1 MLPIRLINNKKLTQY
16 LLESTYFEDSKRL
29 AKVNIEPETVR
40 KYLRTSIDEGAK
52 KAAEG
57 LEQKTIAT
65 LEAVIKLADRPAL
78 KITGNDF
85 TSPRTDLWRNELEPH
100 RDFIKQAITSVG
112 RIEFQNHPS
121 LAYAGTGWLVADD
134 IIVTNRHVAETFAFQ
149 EAGKFVFDKNP
160 AEGKKIKVN
169 IDFREEFQVDEEEQF
184 DIIDVLYIESRP
196 GSDIAFLKVRRS
208 GDKPRS
214 VIPLATQIPQNGSK
228 IAVIGYPA
236 RNSQSDPIESAILSK
251 IFEDIYDIKRLQPGE
266 ILSAAVMRSEELGGV
281 PVPVFTHDC
290 STLGGNSGSIVLDFK
305 MGKAIGLHF
314 AGISKKENQAVP
326 ATIIEQRLN
335 DLLTGKL
342 KLGSSEKA
350 SSQFFFPPIEQKTP
364 DDETPIIIETVD
376 NETPIELE
384 DTPCLSPLED
394 EDFEDSIL
402 EAVSFPSVNTQ
413 LPLLGTGYYCYATF
427 RDKQFGLP
435 ETIKAI
441 QEIGE
446 MWFNNHRAGPLI
458 GVGNISKKGGGPVP
472 PHTSHQTGLD
482 VDFRLLRTDG
492 AKIGIPFRS
501 PSYSRSR
508 TQELVNIIL
517 SNPVLKVKLILFNDN
532 KLKGVQPWPGHDDH
546 LHVRFMK

>member
-1 MLPIRLINNKKLTQY
+1 MLPRRLINNNELTQE

-40 KYLRTSIDEGAK
+40 KYLRTSIDKGAE

-57 LEQKTIAT
+57 LDQTTVTA
-65 LEAVIKLADRPAL
+65 LEALVNLANRPAL
-78 KITGNDF
+78 KIIGNDF
-85 TSPRTDLWRNELEPH
+85 TLPRTEFWSSRLEPH

-121 LAYAGTGWLVADD
+121 LAYAGTGWLVTED

-149 EAGKFVFDKNP
+149 EAGKFVFEQNP
-160 AEGKKIKVN
+160 AEGRKIKVN

-208 GDKPRS
+208 GDNPRS
-214 VIPLATQIPQNGSK
+214 VIPLATQIPRSTSE

-236 RNSQSDPIESAILSK
+236 RDSQRNPIEPAKLLE
-251 IFEDIYDIKRLQPGE
+251 IFEDVYDVKRLQPGI
-266 ILSAAVMRSEELGGV
+266 ILSSSSFRNT
-281 PVPVFTHDC
+281 VPVFTHDC

-305 MGKAIGLHF
+305 TGEAIGLHF
-314 AGISKKENQAVP
+314 AGIFKKENQAVP
-326 ATIIEQRLN
+326 ATIIQQRLN
-335 DLLTGKL
+335 DLLTGQL

-350 SSQFFFPPIEQKTP
+350 PSQFFFPPIERKTP
-364 DDETPIIIETVD
+364 DDETPIILETVD

-394 EDFEDSIL
+394 ENLEDSIS
-402 EAVSFPSVNTQ
+402 EAVPFPSVNIQ
-413 LPLLGTGYYCYATF
+413 IPLLGTGYYSYATF

-435 ETIKAI
+435 ETIKALE
-441 QEIGE
+441 EIGE
-446 MWFNNHRAGPLI
+446 MWFNNHRGGPLI

-472 PHTSHQTGLD
+472 PHSSHQTGLD

-492 AKIGIPFRS
+492 ARIGITFRS

-517 SNPVLKVKLILFNDN
+517 SNPILKVKLILCNDN

-546 LHVRFMK
+546 LHVRFIK